1 MDWIDSASDAVRKA
15 MLDAQAGERVE
26 TLAVDTT
33 RGSLLHSWARRG
45 GRRESMLRT
54 YVVSVLVTYVPL
66 AIAALLGPFS
76 VLPSAAGPRL
86 PFLADWNVAFMLLFS
101 FPAMMMS
108 IVTDQRELAAALSRV
123 QHDGVMVLS
132 RERAAHLVARWSPRW
147 PIVNVAGYAVG
158 AAVGAA
164 ITFVNFETFSDPSVG
179 YWIASDSRLVLP
191 GYVFL
196 ACVFVFYALIPVCV
210 FRTLAVSLF
219 LRDAVAHAS
228 LRMMPFHPDRCGG
241 LRPVGRLGLRSQWLL
256 TVLGLNIVT
265 LGLMV
270 LYLDM
275 HGSIEIL
282 PIAAAVAYVIIGPVV
297 FVAPLLPFRNG
308 MLRTKAEL
316 LGEVSA
322 RLRIELQR
330 LRTLLPSGVITKDDE
345 ELIERLRKIGAVI
358 DELPVWP
365 FDASTLKS
373 FLTAYVAPIGAGVYP
388 TINFILEHLR

>member
-1 MDWIDSASDAVRKA
+1 MDWIAGAPDAVRHA
-15 MLDAQAGERVE
+15 MLDAQAGVPAE

-33 RGSLLHSWARRG
+33 RGSPLHSWAHAG
-45 GRRESMLRT
+45 GRRESLLRT
-54 YVVSVLVTYVPL
+54 YIVSVAVTYVPL
-66 AIAALLGPFS
+66 VIAALLGPFP
-76 VLPSAAGPRL
+76 VLPASTGPKL
-86 PFLADWNVAFMLLFS
+86 PFFVDWNVAFMLLVS

-108 IVTDQRELAAALSRV
+108 IITDQRELAAALSRV
-123 QHDGVMVLS
+123 QRDGVMVLS
-132 RERAAHLVARWSPRW
+132 PERAAHLVAVWEPRW
-147 PIVNVAGYAVG
+147 PIVNAAGCAVG
-158 AAVGAA
+158 VAVGAA
-164 ITFVNFETFSDPSVG
+164 ISFVNFETFSEPAVG

-196 ACVFVFYALIPVCV
+196 ACVFAFYALIPVVV
-210 FRTLAVSLF
+210 FRTLAISLF

-241 LRPVGRLGLRSQWLL
+241 LRPVGRLGLRNQWLL

-270 LYLDM
+270 LYLEM
-275 HGSIEIL
+275 HGSIEAL
-282 PIAAAVAYVIIGPVV
+282 PVAAAVAYVIIGPVV

-330 LRTLLPSGVITKDDE
+330 LRTLLPSGIITKEDE
-345 ELIERLRKIGAVI
+345 ELVERLRKIGSVI

-365 FDASTLKS
+365 FDAGTLKS
-373 FLTAYVAPIGAGVYP
+373 FLTAYVVPIGAGVYP
-388 TINFILEHLR
+388 TTNFILEHLR